1 MSHAILLKVG
11 YRVPATFHQSKTL
24 KLFVCMLTISSSK
37 YRVSFVGILV
47 YGSESTD
54 WLAVMAPS
62 LWDVG
67 EGQ

>member
-24 KLFVCMLTISSSK
+24 KFFVCMLTISSSN

-47 YGSESTD
+47 YGLRIDGLVSSD
-54 WLAVMAPS
+54 GGIPL
-62 LWDVG
+62 G
-67 EGQ
+67 RRRR